1 MTYSLYLLPFKVP
14 EGLSKDMN
22 RPWGPGLVGPLAD
35 AACSREVSFSMP
47 QGPPLYQ
54 RLSQSFGYLNKQ
66 GYCTDSN
73 AVGSPSGTCHI
84 FPVIFGEMGSGFQ
97 DPADGQPML
106 DTAKWLLNQEEAND
120 GLHNPISGWLWWAW
134 NANSGDHL
142 GLVGADW
149 TGIDW
154 VKVQYMQSIG
164 LIPWYASPQAPVP
177 APASPPPT
185 EQEPALPPP
194 EASPTPTS
202 APAVPTPTCPPPAP
216 CICPTPALY
225 TPASEDPPTPSPSP
239 TALPTTPSEESVPAP
254 TPTLSASPDLPSPS
268 STASASPDSPSPSS
282 DAPATLCGS
291 TGDSGQGVSGWS
303 GGGVASTFPP
313 LVASSLLGNGN
324 PSGGGAA
331 AEGDSAEP
339 FEQGGGIST
348 FGNMLLDSD
357 GKAIELKGVA
367 WSGFDTGTTLG
378 GLEQASQAGPAAD
391 FTAGLYQ
398 IKALG
403 FNAIKLP
410 FSFKTIFSGSPAA
423 LQGDCPATDLLDLQA
438 SVTPAG
444 KSGLGWT
451 RPPPAPLG
459 LLVGACNSYVP
470 STSVL
475 DRFAFFVDAIAHNGL
490 YVVLEN
496 SVEEDPTG
504 PQQPQQWVQAWVR
517 LLTRVSRSP
526 ATAPRLLL
534 SLLNNGDIYGL
545 KWTQGGGVPAVG
557 DLYLAAMDA
566 LWPVNP
572 AAAFLLAGTGQTS
585 LYPSAGAGFATVED
599 VVRPY
604 RLSSPRSF
612 LKELLLRP
620 YASKVVLG
628 PNLDIGQLQ
637 KSQEESK
644 TTWDGLSSS
653 FGYLTQTGFCD
664 AGACTTL
671 PLLLNARGG
680 QLAGQADVAGL
691 LRVASYMEPFC
702 GYPACSAAADGRH
715 TRLGSWSFGDWS
727 PYVPGSLRSAD
738 GSTIRWPL
746 IDFLTLLGLKPW
758 FQPPSTALN
767 AWPPTYTGIQ
777 TGSAAPLQS
786 VCRARVQARLTGVDP
801 STGSN
806 VASLVVTV
814 TNTGNV
820 SITPPWTLSI
830 KGQGYSSVLQ
840 AFGIGD
846 VSLDSGGMV
855 TGRVTGYWNVLWPLS
870 SSSVSGAVVVLT
882 SGRVQPS
889 QVYVEGNLCELSGA
903 SAESDSDGPNLFQ
916 AVAVGQ
922 LLLAQKMLF

>member
-1 MTYSLYLLPFKVP
+1 
-14 EGLSKDMN
+14 
-22 RPWGPGLVGPLAD
+22 
-35 AACSREVSFSMP
+35 
-47 QGPPLYQ
+47 
-54 RLSQSFGYLNKQ
+54 
-66 GYCTDSN
+66 
-73 AVGSPSGTCHI
+73 
-84 FPVIFGEMGSGFQ
+84 
-97 DPADGQPML
+97 
-106 DTAKWLLNQEEAND
+106 
-120 GLHNPISGWLWWAW
+120 
-134 NANSGDHL
+134 
-142 GLVGADW
+142 
-149 TGIDW
+149 
-154 VKVQYMQSIG
+154 MQSIG

-291 TGDSGQGVSGWS
+291 TGDSGQGEGPLLQRRSSFDSTFSVSHFGRIVFMRVSDGSYVGDVSNVGDVGDVGDVIDVRDVGDVGNVGDVSDVGNVGDVGDVSDGGDVSDSSDGGDAGVSGWS